1 MPWGIDDVDR
11 HKKGLTEKQKRQW
24 VRIANSVLKRCME
37 KGGSEEECAASAIRQ
52 ANGVVGNSARYYAY
66 QRNKQGD
73 YEIRFT
79 VHQGEATIIVPVVMM
94 VEGVHHGS
102 YGPLLHKIEDLG
114 KYPES
119 WNGIPVVI
127 NHPQED
133 GTYISANYPDVVDKQ
148 VVGRV
153 YNTIVEDNKLKAEV
167 WLNENKLSEVAPEI
181 LEKIYDGEVLEVSVG
196 VYVDEG
202 EEEGEYNGKNY
213 RAIARNH
220 RPDHLAILSGYVGAC
235 SVKDGCGLGVNQNMD
250 DMEINEKV
258 SAMEEKRKELGMS
271 VEEFYA
277 ISRDPPSESKLPIFD
292 EAHVRNAMARFNQVK
307 GVSIEEKK
315 KARRKIIAK
324 AKHFGIDTEGFEEAT
339 KELVSNSFSEELL
352 TRIRSIESIVRGLC
366 KPNSSE
372 WFYVEGIFDNYVIYA
387 KESSNGTQ
395 YYRQN
400 YEFEGGKVKFVGEP
414 VEVTKKVDYVN
425 VNLSRTKFK
434 NGGDSKMDEN
444 KKGKIDALIANSNG
458 RWTECDRPFLE
469 GLSEELLDKLTPV
482 VIEKEKVVQVNA
494 ISDEEKAM
502 LEAYKQEL
510 KQRRDKMISEI
521 QANTSKEQWPDDV
534 LNGMKDDVL
543 KRLHESVV
551 KAQSSVDYTLA
562 AGGFNVNVGLKDVEP
577 LYPIGVS

>member
-196 VYVDEG
+196 VYVDEE

-277 ISRDPPSESKLPIFD
+277 IPRDPPSESKLPIFD
-292 EAHVRNAMARFNQVK
+292 EAHVRNAMARFNQIK
-307 GVSIEEKK
+307 GVSAEEKA
-315 KARRKIIAK
+315 KARRKIIAR
-324 AKHFGIDTEGFEEAT
+324 AKHFGIDTTGFEEAT
-339 KELVSNSFSEELL
+339 ANQS
-352 TRIRSIESIVRGLC
+352 
-366 KPNSSE
+366 
-372 WFYVEGIFDNYVIYA
+372 A
-387 KESSNGTQ
+387 
-395 YYRQN
+395 
-400 YEFEGGKVKFVGEP
+400 EGGTVENMVGVVAHVLE
-414 VEVTKKVDYVN
+414 KLGLIKI
-425 VNLSRTKFK
+425 K
-434 NGGDSKMDEN
+434 NGGDGKMNEN

-469 GLSEELLDKLTPV
+469 GLSEELLEKLTPIIV
-482 VIEKEKVVQVNA
+482 EKEKIVQVNA

-510 KQRRDKMISEI
+510 KQRRHKMISEI
-521 QANTSKEQWPDDV
+521 QANTSKEQWPDEV
-534 LNGMKDDVL
+534 LNEMKDDVL
-543 KRLHESVV
+543 KRLHESVT
-551 KAQSSVDYTLA
+551 KSQSQTDYSLV
-562 AGGFNVNVGLKDVEP
+562 AGGFNVNTGSSDVEP

>member
-196 VYVDEG
+196 VYVDEE

-277 ISRDPPSESKLPIFD
+277 IPRDPPSESKLPIFD
-292 EAHVRNAMARFNQVK
+292 EAHVRNAMARFNQIK
-307 GVSIEEKK
+307 GVSAEEKA
-315 KARRKIIAK
+315 KARRKIIAR
-324 AKHFGIDTEGFEEAT
+324 AKHFGIDTTGFEEAT
-339 KELVSNSFSEELL
+339 ANQSTEGGSVENVV
-352 TRIRSIESIVRGLC
+352 SIVSHISSDKLGLI
-366 KPNSSE
+366 KT
-372 WFYVEGIFDNYVIYA
+372 
-387 KESSNGTQ
+387 KK
-395 YYRQN
+395 
-400 YEFEGGKVKFVGEP
+400 EGG
-414 VEVTKKVDYVN
+414 VN
-425 VNLSRTKFK
+425 MD
-434 NGGDSKMDEN
+434 DSK
-444 KKGKIDALIANSNG
+444 KAKVDALIANSNG

-469 GLSEELLDKLTPV
+469 GLSEELLDKLAPV